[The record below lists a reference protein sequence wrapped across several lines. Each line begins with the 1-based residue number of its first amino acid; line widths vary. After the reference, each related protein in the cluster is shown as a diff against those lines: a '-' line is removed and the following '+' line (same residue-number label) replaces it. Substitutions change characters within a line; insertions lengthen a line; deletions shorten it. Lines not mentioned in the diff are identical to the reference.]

1 MLFFQKHSK
10 DQTEAQK
17 WKNDMDLL
25 FISDAVI
32 LTNFLYLQELILRK
46 EKKKRRLFWL
56 FIQALL
62 AFSLWIYN
70 GSDRLNSTECWAW
83 IIRNVLSHGQK
94 CISRVLCRAIKVY
107 ASNWFFVLDE
117 FLVHF
122 NKNKSNTSHTDTR
135 KSY

>member
-46 EKKKRRLFWL
+46 EKKKKKEINLAIYPSSVSI
-56 FIQALL
+56 FIMNL
-62 AFSLWIYN
+62 
-70 GSDRLNSTECWAW
+70 
-83 IIRNVLSHGQK
+83 
-94 CISRVLCRAIKVY
+94 
-107 ASNWFFVLDE
+107 
-117 FLVHF
+117 
-122 NKNKSNTSHTDTR
+122 
-135 KSY
+135 

>member
-46 EKKKRRLFWL
+46 EKKKEIILAIYPSSVSI
-56 FIQALL
+56 FIMNL
-62 AFSLWIYN
+62 
-70 GSDRLNSTECWAW
+70 
-83 IIRNVLSHGQK
+83 
-94 CISRVLCRAIKVY
+94 
-107 ASNWFFVLDE
+107 
-117 FLVHF
+117 
-122 NKNKSNTSHTDTR
+122 
-135 KSY
+135 